1 MAWQSALVLGAANG
15 LVWGFILALI
25 ALGLTLVFGVIR
37 IINVAHGDLY
47 MLGAVIGW
55 YIIGYTGSFWLA
67 LALVPVIMGGL
78 GLVLER
84 SVLRPIEDKAILTII
99 ATFGVSLIFQQSV
112 LAVFGGAPQRIAPPF
127 NAVINLYGYGYD
139 VFRIFVAGCSAVALS
154 ALGLFLY
161 KTRFGTWIR
170 AVRQDRELALSVG
183 IPTNWVYSATFG
195 LGSALAALGG
205 VLAAP
210 IVALDFQMGI
220 DILPS
225 ALMVVIIGGL
235 GSLQGSL
242 LAAVLLGELEGVASV
257 FVTPTTAKILQLLTM
272 SVVLLLRPHGLFGR
286 KG

>member
-1 MAWQSALVLGAANG
+1 MALESALTLGAANG

-47 MLGAVIGW
+47 MLGAVVGW
-55 YIIGYTGSFWLA
+55 YVIGYFGNFWIALVVVPILVGIIGL
-67 LALVPVIMGGL
+67 LM
-78 GLVLER
+78 ER
-84 SVLRPIEDKAILTII
+84 IVLRPIEDRAILTII
-99 ATFGVSLIFQQSV
+99 ATFGMSLIFQQSV
-112 LAVFGGAPQRIAPPF
+112 LATFGGAPQRIPPPF
-127 NAVINLYGYGYD
+127 HAIVDIYGYGYD
-139 VFRIFVAGCSAVALS
+139 LFRVFVAGFSAVALIG
-154 ALGLFLY
+154 LWLFLY
-161 KTRFGTWIR
+161 KTQFGTWIR
-170 AVRQDRELALSVG
+170 AVRQDRELSLGVG
-183 IPTNWVYSATFG
+183 IPTNRVYLITFAI
-195 LGSALAALGG
+195 GSGLAALGG

-235 GSLQGSL
+235 GSLEGSL
-242 LAAVLLGELEGVASV
+242 LAAILLGELEGVASV

-272 SVVLLLRPHGLFGR
+272 SVVLLVRPHGLFGR

>member
-1 MAWQSALVLGAANG
+1 MDWGSALVLNGANG
-15 LVWGFILALI
+15 LVWGLILALI

-47 MLGAVIGW
+47 MLGAVAGW
-55 YIIGYTGSFWLA
+55 YVIGYTLNFWI
-67 LALVPVIMGGL
+67 ALVIVPIIVAIV
-78 GLVLER
+78 GLVMER

-99 ATFGVSLIFQQSV
+99 ATFGVSMVLQQTV
-112 LAVFGGAPQRIAPPF
+112 LATFGGAPQRIEPPF
-127 NAVINLYGYGYD
+127 RAVVELYGYGYD
-139 VFRIFVAGCSAVALS
+139 MFRLFVGGFSIVAIVALW
-154 ALGLFLY
+154 LFLY
-161 KTRFGTWIR
+161 RTRFGTWVR
-170 AVRQDRELALSVG
+170 AVRQDRELALGVG
-183 IPTNWVYSATFG
+183 IPTNRVYAVTFAI
-195 LGSALAALGG
+195 GSGLAALGG

-235 GSLQGSL
+235 GSLEGSL
-242 LAAVLLGELEGVASV
+242 VAALILGEMEGIASV

-272 SVVLLLRPHGLFGR
+272 SVILLARPQGLFGR

>member
-1 MAWQSALVLGAANG
+1 MPLESALLLGAANG

-55 YIIGYTGSFWLA
+55 YLIGYMGSFWLA
-67 LALVPVIMGGL
+67 LVLTPIIVGAL

-99 ATFGVSLIFQQSV
+99 ATFGLSLVFQQSV
-112 LAVFGGAPQRIAPPF
+112 LATFGGAPQRIPPPF
-127 NAVINLYGYGYD
+127 HAVINVYGYGYD
-139 VFRIFVAGCSAVALS
+139 VFRIFVAGCSAVALT
-154 ALGLFLY
+154 ALWLFLY
-161 KTRFGTWIR
+161 KTQFGTWIR
-170 AVRQDRELALSVG
+170 AVRQDRDLALGVG
-183 IPTNWVYSATFG
+183 IPTDHIYLFTFAI
-195 LGSALAALGG
+195 GSALAALGG

-235 GSLQGSL
+235 GSLEGSL
-242 LAAVLLGELEGVASV
+242 LAGILLGELEGIASV

-272 SVVLLLRPHGLFGR
+272 SLVLLVRPRGLFGR
-286 KG
+286 KV

>member
-1 MAWQSALVLGAANG
+1 MALESALTLGAANG

-47 MLGAVIGW
+47 MLGAVVGW
-55 YIIGYTGSFWLA
+55 YVIGYFGNFWI
-67 LALVPVIMGGL
+67 ALVVVPILVGVIGL
-78 GLVLER
+78 LMER
-84 SVLRPIEDKAILTII
+84 IVLRPIEDRAILTII
-99 ATFGVSLIFQQSV
+99 ATFGMSLIFQQSV
-112 LAVFGGAPQRIAPPF
+112 LATFGGAPQRIPPPF
-127 NAVINLYGYGYD
+127 HAIVDIYGYGYD
-139 VFRIFVAGCSAVALS
+139 LFRVFVAGFSAVALIG
-154 ALGLFLY
+154 LWLFLY
-161 KTRFGTWIR
+161 KTQFGTWIR
-170 AVRQDRELALSVG
+170 AVRQDRELSLGVG
-183 IPTNWVYSATFG
+183 IPTNRVYLITFAI
-195 LGSALAALGG
+195 GSGLAALGG

-235 GSLQGSL
+235 GSLEGSL
-242 LAAVLLGELEGVASV
+242 LAAILLGELEGVASV

-272 SVVLLLRPHGLFGR
+272 SVVLLVRPHGLFGR

>member
-55 YIIGYTGSFWLA
+55 YIIGYTGNFWLA
-67 LALVPVIMGGL
+67 LLLVPVIMGGV

-127 NAVINLYGYGYD
+127 NVVINLYGYGYD
-139 VFRIFVAGCSAVALS
+139 VFRIFVAGCSALALA
-154 ALGLFLY
+154 ALWLFLY

-170 AVRQDRELALSVG
+170 AVRQDRDLALGVG
-183 IPTNWVYSATFG
+183 IPTDRIYLATFG

-257 FVTPTTAKILQLLTM
+257 FVTPTTAKILQLLAM
-272 SVVLLLRPHGLFGR
+272 SLVLLLRPHGLFGR
-286 KG
+286 KA